1 MGRYFAVPK
10 PSHLSSATLGPKGC
24 VLWCSVCKSSIISP
38 HWRPNVYN
46 CSGRPL
52 VCGFPSPSMKTRKA
66 AVVGVD
72 RQTSLHGYWT
82 GLDWA
87 RWLLKTVK
95 CAIWIWGAPTD
106 GSLVGYAGDEEAP
119 HQPNP
124 TGSRKKKQ
132 QCPTIDCDEYHLWEI
147 GRIAIGYRIAV
158 GRDCLMVLKV
168 SWFTITILV
177 IHCLFL

>member
-10 PSHLSSATLGPKGC
+10 PSHLSSATLGLKGC

-66 AVVGVD
+66 TVVGVD

-95 CAIWIWGAPTD
+95 CAMWIWGGPMAAWLDT
-106 GSLVGYAGDEEAP
+106 AGTKKP
-119 HQPNP
+119 PI
-124 TGSRKKKQ
+124 SRIQLGAGKKQ
-132 QCPTIDCDEYHLWEI
+132 QCPTMDCDEYHLWEI